1 MIIVAIQTHQIFP
14 AYCWSRDYLL
24 YPNYNYLSWS
34 YAAGLLSVIALSFAS
49 AAYFQVPIT
58 ALKCNF
64 FKNEI
69 LVGIF
74 IEQRKRIQE
83 SVNFIYALSCLRP
96 TRCKPAGG
104 IFIRLRVRFSLNC
117 CD

>member
-1 MIIVAIQTHQIFP
+1 MLIVVILTLQIFP

-49 AAYFQVPIT
+49 AAYFQVSNT

-64 FKNEI
+64 K
-69 LVGIF
+69 
-74 IEQRKRIQE
+74 K
-83 SVNFIYALSCLRP
+83 
-96 TRCKPAGG
+96 K
-104 IFIRLRVRFSLNC
+104 
-117 CD
+117 